1 MFDISGFWLGI
12 IGYVCILLFDLNS
25 VSHNNDR
32 METLYAVGGGFIGL
46 GLLGEISSTKS
57 ALPGALRIVFGILAG
72 VFFILLTY
80 AAFFAGKRSNWKP
93 KDRGE
98 KWWQKELAYTG
109 VYALCRHPSVWFN
122 VLMCVCLSLSA
133 GLSWYTTV
141 IYSLLGF
148 LLAVY
153 EDINVFPE
161 VIKDYNFYKT
171 KTPFLIPNK
180 ISLANYRILRKK
192 KK

>member
-1 MFDISGFWLGI
+1 MLGIDGFWYGI
-12 IGYVCILLFDLNS
+12 IGYVCIVLFDLNG
-25 VSHNNDR
+25 VNHNNDR

-46 GLLGEISSTKS
+46 ALLDQISGN
-57 ALPGALRIVFGILAG
+57 ACPFPMAVRIVFGVLAA
-72 VFFILLTY
+72 VFFVLLVY
-80 AAFFAGKRSNWKP
+80 SSLIAGKRSNWKP
-93 KDRGE
+93 ADRGD

-109 VYALCRHPSVWFN
+109 IYALCRHPSVWLNIFM
-122 VLMCVCLSLSA
+122 LVCLAFST
-133 GLSWYTTV
+133 GLSWYVVT

-161 VIKDYNFYKT
+161 VIKDYNLYKT
-171 KTPFLIPNK
+171 KTPFLIPNR
-180 ISLANYRILRKK
+180 ISVLNYRSLRKK